1 MYNQIIQYIMKCA
14 IKHIAVKSVKYQ
26 SRILIN
32 QQNSNPNY
40 QVVIEDDAYLQYMKT
55 GNVNTM
61 SLNIDI
67 LSHCGD
73 DDNILDIQSTSLQI
87 GAELIKYVETDDYFL
102 SMLKIDDYDFLMLSH
117 FTDDDSAGVRITI
130 QFVVPN
136 PVDMCSF
143 RDNFDED
150 KDFTVEKEDNSIDLK
165 KEQECENGGGNEKRI
180 TLNPIKLPHK

>member
-1 MYNQIIQYIMKCA
+1 MYNQIIQYIMECA
-14 IKHIAVKSVKYQ
+14 MKHVAVKSVKYQ

-40 QVVIEDDAYLQYMKT
+40 QVVIEDDAYLQYNKT

-67 LSHCGD
+67 LSHCW
-73 DDNILDIQSTSLQI
+73 DDNILDIQSTALQI
-87 GAELIKYVETDDYFL
+87 AAELLKYVETDDYFL
-102 SMLKIDDYDFLMLSH
+102 SLLRIDDYDFLMLSH
-117 FTDDDSAGVRITI
+117 FTDDDSAGVRISI

-150 KDFTVEKEDNSIDLK
+150 KGFTVEKEDNSIDLK
-165 KEQECENGGGNEKRI
+165 KEQDCENGGGI

>member
-1 MYNQIIQYIMKCA
+1 MYNQIIQYIMECA
-14 IKHIAVKSVKYQ
+14 MKHVAVKSVKYQ

-40 QVVIEDDAYLQYMKT
+40 QVVIEDDAYLQYNKT

-73 DDNILDIQSTSLQI
+73 DDNILDIQSTALQI
-87 GAELIKYVETDDYFL
+87 GAELLKYVEVTDYFL
-102 SMLKIDDYDFLMLSH
+102 SLLKIDDYDFLMLSH
-117 FTDDDSAGVRITI
+117 FTDDDSAGVRISI

-150 KDFTVEKEDNSIDLK
+150 KGFTVEKEDNSIDLK
-165 KEQECENGGGNEKRI
+165 KEHDCENGGENVI
-180 TLNPIKLPHK
+180 TLNPIKLPHR

>member
-1 MYNQIIQYIMKCA
+1 MYNKIIQYIMECA
-14 IKHIAVKSVKYQ
+14 MKHVAVKSVKYQ

-40 QVVIEDDAYLQYMKT
+40 QVVIEDDAYLQYNKT

-73 DDNILDIQSTSLQI
+73 DDNILDIQSTALQI
-87 GAELIKYVETDDYFL
+87 AAELLKYVETDDYFL
-102 SMLKIDDYDFLMLSH
+102 SLLKIDDYDFLMLSH
-117 FTDDDSAGVRITI
+117 FTDDDSAGVRISI
-130 QFVVPN
+130 VFVVPN

-150 KDFTVEKEDNSIDLK
+150 KGFTVEKEDNSIDLK
-165 KEQECENGGGNEKRI
+165 KEQDCKNGEKNGI

>member
-1 MYNQIIQYIMKCA
+1 MYNQIIQYIMECA
-14 IKHIAVKSVKYQ
+14 MKHVAVKSVKYQ

-40 QVVIEDDAYLQYMKT
+40 QVVIEDDAYLQYNKT

-73 DDNILDIQSTSLQI
+73 DGILDIQSTALQI

-102 SMLKIDDYDFLMLSH
+102 SLLKIDDYDFLMLSH
-117 FTDDDSAGVRITI
+117 FTDDDSAGVRISI

-150 KDFTVEKEDNSIDLK
+150 KGFTVEKEDSIDLK
-165 KEQECENGGGNEKRI
+165 KEQDCENGGGI
-180 TLNPIKLPHK
+180 TLNPIKLPHR

>member
-14 IKHIAVKSVKYQ
+14 MKHVAVNSVKYQ

-73 DDNILDIQSTSLQI
+73 DDNILDIQSTALQI
-87 GAELIKYVETDDYFL
+87 GAELLKYVETDDYFL
-102 SMLKIDDYDFLMLSH
+102 SLLKIDDYDFLMLSH
-117 FTDDDSAGVRITI
+117 FTDDDSAGVRISV

-150 KDFTVEKEDNSIDLK
+150 KDFTVEREDKIDLK
-165 KEQECENGGGNEKRI
+165 KEQYCENGGGGNEI

>member
-1 MYNQIIQYIMKCA
+1 MYNQIIQYIMECA
-14 IKHIAVKSVKYQ
+14 MKHIAVKSAKYQ

-40 QVVIEDDAYLQYMKT
+40 QVVIEDDAYLQYMKS

-73 DDNILDIQSTSLQI
+73 DDNILDIQYNALQI
-87 GAELIKYVETDDYFL
+87 AAELIKYVETDDYFL
-102 SMLKIDDYDFLMLSH
+102 SLLKIDDYDFLMLSH
-117 FTDDDSAGVRITI
+117 FTDDDSAGVRISI

-150 KDFTVEKEDNSIDLK
+150 KGFTVEKEDNSSIDLK
-165 KEQECENGGGNEKRI
+165 KEQDCENGGGI

>member
-1 MYNQIIQYIMKCA
+1 MYNQIIQYIMECA
-14 IKHIAVKSVKYQ
+14 MKHVAVKSVKYQ
-26 SRILIN
+26 SRVLIN

-40 QVVIEDDAYLQYMKT
+40 QVVIEDDAYLQYNKM

-73 DDNILDIQSTSLQI
+73 DDDGILDIQSTALQI
-87 GAELIKYVETDDYFL
+87 GAELIKYVETDDFFL
-102 SMLKIDDYDFLMLSH
+102 SLLKIDDYDFLMLSH
-117 FTDDDSAGVRITI
+117 FTDDDSAGVRISL

-150 KDFTVEKEDNSIDLK
+150 KGFTVEKEDSIDLK
-165 KEQECENGGGNEKRI
+165 KEHDCENGGGNII
-180 TLNPIKLPHK
+180 TLNPIKLPHT

>member
-1 MYNQIIQYIMKCA
+1 MYNQIIQYIMECA
-14 IKHIAVKSVKYQ
+14 MKHVAVKSVKYQ
-26 SRILIN
+26 SRVLIN

-40 QVVIEDDAYLQYMKT
+40 QVVIEDDAYLQYMKS

-73 DDNILDIQSTSLQI
+73 DDNILDIQSTALQI
-87 GAELIKYVETDDYFL
+87 GAEFLKYVETDDHYL
-102 SMLKIDDYDFLMLSH
+102 SLLKIDDYDFLMLSH
-117 FTDDDSAGVRITI
+117 FTDDDSAGVRISI

-150 KDFTVEKEDNSIDLK
+150 KGFTVEKEDNSIDLK
-165 KEQECENGGGNEKRI
+165 KEHDCENGGGNVI
-180 TLNPIKLPHK
+180 TLNPIKLPHR

>member
-14 IKHIAVKSVKYQ
+14 IKHVAVNSVKYQ
-26 SRILIN
+26 SRVLIN

-73 DDNILDIQSTSLQI
+73 DDNILDIQSTALQI
-87 GAELIKYVETDDYFL
+87 GAELLKYVEIDDYFL
-102 SMLKIDDYDFLMLSH
+102 SLLKIDDYDFLMLSH
-117 FTDDDSAGVRITI
+117 FTDDDSAGVRISV

-136 PVDMCSF
+136 PVDLCSF

-150 KDFTVEKEDNSIDLK
+150 KDFTVEKEDNIDLK
-165 KEQECENGGGNEKRI
+165 KEQDCENDNDGGI

>member
-1 MYNQIIQYIMKCA
+1 MYNQIIQYIMKCFM
-14 IKHIAVKSVKYQ
+14 KHIAVRSVKYQ

-32 QQNSNPNY
+32 QQNSNRNY
-40 QVVIEDDAYLQYMKT
+40 QVVIEDDAYLQNKT

-73 DDNILDIQSTSLQI
+73 DDNILDIQSTALQI

-102 SMLKIDDYDFLMLSH
+102 SLLKIDDYDFLMLSH
-117 FTDDDSAGVRITI
+117 FTDDDSAGVRISI

-150 KDFTVEKEDNSIDLK
+150 KGFTVEKEDNSIDLK
-165 KEQECENGGGNEKRI
+165 KEQDCDNGEGI

>member
-1 MYNQIIQYIMKCA
+1 MYNQIIQYIMECA
-14 IKHIAVKSVKYQ
+14 MKHVAVNSVKYQ
-26 SRILIN
+26 SRVLIN

-73 DDNILDIQSTSLQI
+73 DDNILDIQSTALQI
-87 GAELIKYVETDDYFL
+87 GTELLKYIETDDYFL
-102 SMLKIDDYDFLMLSH
+102 SLLKIDDYDFLMLSH

-136 PVDMCSF
+136 PVDLCSF

-150 KDFTVEKEDNSIDLK
+150 KDFTVEKEDNIDLK
-165 KEQECENGGGNEKRI
+165 KEQDCENGGGNEKRI

>member
-14 IKHIAVKSVKYQ
+14 IKHVAVNSVKYQ

-73 DDNILDIQSTSLQI
+73 DDNILEVLCP
-87 GAELIKYVETDDYFL
+87 GAYERDAAYVNLLYDVLLRRSACHCLLERIEVHDDE
-102 SMLKIDDYDFLMLSH
+102 
-117 FTDDDSAGVRITI
+117 
-130 QFVVPN
+130 
-136 PVDMCSF
+136 VD
-143 RDNFDED
+143 
-150 KDFTVEKEDNSIDLK
+150 
-165 KEQECENGGGNEKRI
+165 
-180 TLNPIKLPHK
+180 

>member
-1 MYNQIIQYIMKCA
+1 MYNQIIQYIMECA
-14 IKHIAVKSVKYQ
+14 MKHVAVKSVKYQ

-40 QVVIEDDAYLQYMKT
+40 QVVIEDDAYLQYNKT

-67 LSHCGD
+67 LSHCWD
-73 DDNILDIQSTSLQI
+73 DDNILDIQSTALQI
-87 GAELIKYVETDDYFL
+87 AAELLKYVETDDYFL
-102 SMLKIDDYDFLMLSH
+102 SLLRIDDYDFLMLSH
-117 FTDDDSAGVRITI
+117 FTDDDSAGVRISI

-150 KDFTVEKEDNSIDLK
+150 KGFTVEKEDNSIDLK
-165 KEQECENGGGNEKRI
+165 KEQNCENGGGI

>member
-1 MYNQIIQYIMKCA
+1 MYNQIIQYIMECA
-14 IKHIAVKSVKYQ
+14 MKHVAVKSVKYQ

-40 QVVIEDDAYLQYMKT
+40 QVVIEDDAYLQYNKT

-73 DDNILDIQSTSLQI
+73 DDNILDIQSTALQI
-87 GAELIKYVETDDYFL
+87 AAELLKYVETDDYFL
-102 SMLKIDDYDFLMLSH
+102 SLLKIDDYDFLMLSH
-117 FTDDDSAGVRITI
+117 FTDDDSAGIRITI

-150 KDFTVEKEDNSIDLK
+150 KGFTVEKEDNSIDLK
-165 KEQECENGGGNEKRI
+165 KEQDCENGEKNGI

>member
-1 MYNQIIQYIMKCA
+1 MK
-14 IKHIAVKSVKYQ
+14 HVAVKSVKYQ

-40 QVVIEDDAYLQYMKT
+40 QVVIEDDAYLQYNKT

-73 DDNILDIQSTSLQI
+73 DDGILDIQSTALQI
-87 GAELIKYVETDDYFL
+87 GAEFIKYVEIDDYFL
-102 SMLKIDDYDFLMLSH
+102 SLLKIDDYDFLMLSH
-117 FTDDDSAGVRITI
+117 FTDDDSAGVRISI

-150 KDFTVEKEDNSIDLK
+150 KGFTVEKEDNSIDLK
-165 KEQECENGGGNEKRI
+165 KEQDCKNGGGI
-180 TLNPIKLPHK
+180 TLNPIKLPHR

>member
-1 MYNQIIQYIMKCA
+1 MYNQIIQYIMECA
-14 IKHIAVKSVKYQ
+14 MKHVAVKSVKYQ

-40 QVVIEDDAYLQYMKT
+40 QVVIEDDAYLQYMKS

-73 DDNILDIQSTSLQI
+73 DDNILDIQSTALQI
-87 GAELIKYVETDDYFL
+87 AAELLKYVETDDYFL
-102 SMLKIDDYDFLMLSH
+102 SLLKIDDYDFLMLSH
-117 FTDDDSAGVRITI
+117 FTDDDSAGVRISI

-150 KDFTVEKEDNSIDLK
+150 KGFTVEKEDNIDLK
-165 KEQECENGGGNEKRI
+165 KEQDCDNGGGI

>member
-1 MYNQIIQYIMKCA
+1 MYNQIIQYIMECA
-14 IKHIAVKSVKYQ
+14 MKHVAVNSVKYQ
-26 SRILIN
+26 SRVLIN

-73 DDNILDIQSTSLQI
+73 DDNILDIQSTALQI
-87 GAELIKYVETDDYFL
+87 GAELLKYFL
-102 SMLKIDDYDFLMLSH
+102 SLLKIDDYDFLMLSH
-117 FTDDDSAGVRITI
+117 FTDDDSAGVRISI

-136 PVDMCSF
+136 PVDLCSY

-150 KDFTVEKEDNSIDLK
+150 KDFTVEKEDNIDLK
-165 KEQECENGGGNEKRI
+165 KEQDCENGGGNEI
-180 TLNPIKLPHK
+180 TLNPIKLPHR

>member
-1 MYNQIIQYIMKCA
+1 MYNQIIQYIMECA
-14 IKHIAVKSVKYQ
+14 MKHVAVKSVKYQ

-40 QVVIEDDAYLQYMKT
+40 QVVIEDDAYLQYNKT
-55 GNVNTM
+55 GNVNTLTM

-67 LSHCGD
+67 LSHCWD
-73 DDNILDIQSTSLQI
+73 DDNILDIQSTALQI
-87 GAELIKYVETDDYFL
+87 GAELLKYVETDDYFL
-102 SMLKIDDYDFLMLSH
+102 SLLRIDDYDFLMLSH
-117 FTDDDSAGVRITI
+117 FTDDDSAGVRISI

-136 PVDMCSF
+136 PVDMCCF

-150 KDFTVEKEDNSIDLK
+150 KGCTVEKEDNSIDLK
-165 KEQECENGGGNEKRI
+165 KEQDCENGGGI